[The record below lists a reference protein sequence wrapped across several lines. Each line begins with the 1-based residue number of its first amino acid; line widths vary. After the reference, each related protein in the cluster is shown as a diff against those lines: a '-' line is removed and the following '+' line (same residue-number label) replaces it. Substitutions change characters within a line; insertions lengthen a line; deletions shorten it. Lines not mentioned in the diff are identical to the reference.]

1 MRDPLRRD
9 SETTNPRGGARGC
22 RTLFAQGQC
31 RPSPDTQTWGGSDIQ
46 RERAHRKEAK
56 CELNSSVD
64 QVCRYATSLPRLGPR
79 TICRL
84 HPLYPSASARYYVI
98 T

>member
-1 MRDPLRRD
+1 MTRDDKPPG
-9 SETTNPRGGARGC
+9 EEPRGC

-31 RPSPDTQTWGGSDIQ
+31 RPFPDTQTWGGSDIQ

-64 QVCRYATSLPRLGPR
+64 QVCR
-79 TICRL
+79 
-84 HPLYPSASARYYVI
+84 
-98 T
+98 